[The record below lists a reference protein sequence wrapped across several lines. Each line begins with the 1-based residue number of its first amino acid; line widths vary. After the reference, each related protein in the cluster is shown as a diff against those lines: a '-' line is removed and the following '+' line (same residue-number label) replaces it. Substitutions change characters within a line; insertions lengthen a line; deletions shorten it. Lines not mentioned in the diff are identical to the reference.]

1 MDIYG
6 RIELLMAEAKEKP
19 ADLSRATGISTG
31 LLTQWKQRKQKP
43 SAEKIATVAEHYKV
57 SLDFLIGNE
66 PQQKEKPT
74 AKSDELVNEIDQKI
88 IDLLKKLNPRDKAAI
103 MAQIDAL
110 ANLPSDKED

>member
-1 MDIYG
+1 MFYDIFSQLCKSKG
-6 RIELLMAEAKEKP
+6 VTPSRACLDMN
-19 ADLSRATGISTG
+19 LSRSLGAKWKNTRANPSYDV
-31 LLTQWKQRKQKP
+31 LLRM
-43 SAEKIATVAEHYKV
+43 SDYFEV
-57 SLDFLIGNE
+57 SIDYLLGNTE
-66 PQQKEKPT
+66 QKEKPT